1 MTYPRTG
8 KHWTNDELGYLRA
21 HYPTTPSADMVS
33 ALGRPAK
40 AIGLM
45 ARKLG
50 LNKTPEYLA
59 AHAGRF
65 PHGLQ
70 PWNKGVRGRTG
81 HQDGCRATQFK
92 PGRPAKDSANYRP
105 IGSIRLSVYGYIE
118 QKVTDDRSLYP
129 ARRWSPVHRLVWE
142 RDAGPIPPGHIVVF
156 KRGQL
161 TTDPKLITI
170 DRLECITRAE
180 NMRRNTCHRYGKDVA
195 TLVQLRAAITRQ
207 IRKKEKELTK

>member
-1 MTYPRTG
+1 MNHPRTG
-8 KHWTNDELGYLRA
+8 KHWTAAELDHLRA
-21 HYPTTPSADMVS
+21 NYPTTPQAEMEA

-50 LNKTPEYLA
+50 LFKTPEYLVE
-59 AHAGRF
+59 HAGRF
-65 PHGLQ
+65 PKGLQ
-70 PWNKGVRGRTG
+70 PWNKGKPGSTG
-81 HQDGCRATQFK
+81 HQEACRATQFK
-92 PGRPAKDSANYRP
+92 PGRPAKASANYRP

-118 QKVTDDRSLYP
+118 QKMTDDRSLCP

-161 TTDPKLITI
+161 TTDPELITI

-180 NMRRNTCHRYGKDVA
+180 NMLRNTCHRYGKEVA